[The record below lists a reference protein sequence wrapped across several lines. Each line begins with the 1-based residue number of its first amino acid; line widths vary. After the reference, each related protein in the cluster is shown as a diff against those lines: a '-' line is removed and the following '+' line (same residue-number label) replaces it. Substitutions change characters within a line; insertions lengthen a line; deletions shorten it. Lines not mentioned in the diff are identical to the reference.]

1 MLGPINL
8 TSSNLRHLRGAALLL
23 IGPGTVKQRL
33 CDAALRHLRD
43 VNAAELP
50 GDVAAAYHELMDSL
64 STAPASG
71 GLGPVGATVRKM
83 SDVDATAFA
92 ARVLDLYVA
101 LSSPESRES
110 ASSTH
115 RQLRLVGDD

>member
-1 MLGPINL
+1 MVGPITF
-8 TSSNLRHLRGAALLL
+8 TSSNLRHLRSAALLL

-43 VNAAELP
+43 VNPSELP
-50 GDVAAAYHELMDSL
+50 REVAASYHELMDSL
-64 STAPASG
+64 STVPATG

-83 SDVDATAFA
+83 SDVEATAIA
-92 ARVLDLYVA
+92 ARVLDLYLA
-101 LSSPESRES
+101 LSSPESRE
-110 ASSTH
+110 APSSTQ

>member
-1 MLGPINL
+1 MLGTVNL
-8 TSSNLRHLRGAALLL
+8 TSSNLRHLRSAALLL

-43 VNAAELP
+43 VNPAELP
-50 GDVAAAYHELMDSL
+50 REVAATYHELMDSL
-64 STAPASG
+64 STVPAAG

-83 SDVDATAFA
+83 SDVEATAFA

-101 LSSPESRES
+101 LSSPDTREA
-110 ASSTH
+110 ASSTQ